1 MDIEINRLLKRGLPL
16 FIMLAGTLL
25 LLAAATILRLG
36 RDVFVPIALAVL
48 LSFVLAP
55 GVRWLQRLAVPQG
68 IAVLT
73 TVLLTFALIAGLMV
87 VAGNQLAGLGAELP
101 RYQTTVRD
109 KIGKLS
115 GTLAPSG
122 TLNRAIDAFEEIGNE
137 LRNLSGPAASDAK
150 SANEGAPKPIPVIVQ
165 ENTGLFGTLSLVISP
180 LLHPLA
186 TAGLVL
192 LLVVFVLASREDLRN
207 RLVRLVGTDDIQ
219 QTTVVIDDTAR
230 RLSRLFLAQ
239 LLLNTGFGIV
249 VTTGLWLIGIPS
261 PVLWG
266 LIAGV
271 MRFVPYVG
279 GVVGIVPPLM
289 LALAVD
295 PTWSMFLWTAALFIV
310 IEPLSG
316 QVIEPLLV
324 GQRTGLAPIAVV
336 LSATIWTFLWG
347 PIGLILATPLTVCIV
362 VLGRHVG
369 NLGFLDI
376 MLGDRPALS
385 PPQLFYQRMLAGDPI
400 EAVIKAKEFL
410 RERALATYYDEVA
423 LEGLRLAHQ
432 DIARGRISAER
443 QSRLLETTERL
454 IAQLEAVRDPRP
466 KGGVVSAEAEAAV
479 LAAGPDQGAATQ
491 VLTRDE
497 LSDGWKGAVP
507 VVCFAKP
514 GTLDEVI
521 GNMLSQVLKKHGIN
535 AQTISSTEQLDQ
547 LNGLPNAGVRM
558 IFLSF
563 VEPLSTL
570 HLRHYVRT
578 ARQQFPGA
586 RIALGIW
593 RERDTAMGR
602 QLARAARCDVLVPTI
617 GAGLSSVLSACRKD
631 PSPRNS
637 LQSWQLAEPVQA
649 AAPAENKASI

>member
-1 MDIEINRLLKRGLPL
+1 MDLEINRLLKRGLPL
-16 FIMLAGTLL
+16 FIMLAGALL
-25 LLAAATILRLG
+25 LLAVATILRLG
-36 RDVFVPIALAVL
+36 RDVFVPVALAVL

-55 GVRWLQRLAVPQG
+55 AVRQLQRIAVPQG
-68 IAVLT
+68 IAVLA
-73 TVLLTFALIAGLMV
+73 TVLLAFAVIAGVMV

-101 RYQTTVRD
+101 RYQTTVRE

-115 GTLAPSG
+115 SAVAPSG
-122 TLNRAIDAFEEIGNE
+122 TVNRALEAFEEIGTE
-137 LRNLSGPAASDAK
+137 LRNLSGPGTPATGTAKDA
-150 SANEGAPKPIPVIVQ
+150 APKPIPVIVQ

-186 TAGLVL
+186 TGGLVL

-219 QTTVVIDDTAR
+219 RTTIVIDDAAR

-239 LLLNTGFGIV
+239 LLLNTGFGAV
-249 VTTGLWLIGIPS
+249 VAIGLWLIGIPS

-266 LIAGV
+266 IFAGI

-279 GVVGIVPPLM
+279 GVAGVVPPLV

-295 PTWSMFLWTAALFIV
+295 PTWSMFLSTAAFFLV

-324 GQRTGLAPIAVV
+324 GQRTGLAPIAIV

-347 PIGLILATPLTVCIV
+347 PIGLILSTPLTVCLV

-369 NLGFLDI
+369 NLGFLDV

-400 EAVIKAKEFL
+400 EAVIKAREFL

-432 DIARGRISAER
+432 DIARGRISPER
-443 QSRLLETTERL
+443 QERLLQTTERL
-454 IAQLEAVRDPRP
+454 IAQLESVRDPRP
-466 KGGVVSAEAEAAV
+466 KGGIVSAEAEAAV
-479 LAAGPDQGAATQ
+479 IAAGPDQGAAMQ
-491 VLTRDE
+491 VLSRAE
-497 LSDGWKGAVP
+497 LAADWQGQTP
-507 VVCFAKP
+507 VICFAKP

-521 GNMLSQVLKKHGIN
+521 GQMLAQVLKKHGIQ
-535 AQTISSTEQLDQ
+535 AQTVSTAEQLDR
-547 LNGLPNAGVRM
+547 LNTVDAGVRM
-558 IFLSF
+558 VFLSF

-570 HLRHYVRT
+570 HLRHYVRM
-578 ARQQFPGA
+578 ARKQFPGVLVV
-586 RIALGIW
+586 LGIW
-593 RERDTAMGR
+593 RERDVAMGR
-602 QLARAARCDVLVPTI
+602 QLSRAARCEVMAPTI
-617 GAGLSSVLSACRKD
+617 GVALSA
-631 PSPRNS
+631 
-637 LQSWQLAEPVQA
+637 VVA
-649 AAPAENKASI
+649 AARQPKPAQDTLHIVRAVA

>member
-1 MDIEINRLLKRGLPL
+1 MDLEINRLLKRGLPL
-16 FIMLAGTLL
+16 FILLSAALL
-25 LLAAATILRLG
+25 LLTAATILRLG

-55 GVRWLQRLAVPQG
+55 AVRGLQRIAVPQG

-73 TVLLTFALIAGLMV
+73 TVLLAFALIGGLLV

-101 RYQTTVRD
+101 RYQTTVRE
-109 KIGKLS
+109 KIGKL
-115 GTLAPSG
+115 GGAVAPSG
-122 TLNRAIDAFEEIGNE
+122 TVNRALEAFEEIGNE
-137 LRNLSGPAASDAK
+137 LRNLSAPATPAAGTKDA
-150 SANEGAPKPIPVIVQ
+150 APKPIPVIVQ

-186 TAGLVL
+186 TGGLVL

-219 QTTVVIDDTAR
+219 RTTIVIDDAAR

-249 VTTGLWLIGIPS
+249 VAIGLWLIGIPS

-266 LIAGV
+266 IFAGI

-279 GVVGIVPPLM
+279 GVAGVVPPLI

-295 PTWSMFLWTAALFIV
+295 PTWSMFLSTAAFFLI

-316 QVIEPLLV
+316 QFIEPLLV
-324 GQRTGLAPIAVV
+324 GQRTGLAPIAIIM
-336 LSATIWTFLWG
+336 SATIWTFLWG
-347 PIGLILATPLTVCIV
+347 PIGLILATPLTVCLV

-369 NLGFLDI
+369 NLGFLDV

-432 DIARGRISAER
+432 DFARGRISPDR
-443 QSRLLETTERL
+443 QMRVLKTTELL
-454 IAQLEAVRDPRP
+454 IAQLESVRDPRP
-466 KGGVVSAEAEAAV
+466 KGGIVSAEAEAAV
-479 LAAGPDQGAATQ
+479 IAAGPDQGAAMQ
-491 VLTRDE
+491 VLSHDE
-497 LSDGWKGAVP
+497 LAPEWRGQTP
-507 VVCFAKP
+507 VICFAKP
-514 GTLDEVI
+514 DTLDEVI
-521 GNMLSQVLKKHGIN
+521 GHMLAQVLKKHGIN
-535 AQTISSTEQLDQ
+535 AQTVSSADDLAA
-547 LNGLPNAGVRM
+547 LNMTDAGVRM
-558 IFLSF
+558 VFLSF

-570 HLRHYVRT
+570 HLRHYVRM
-578 ARQQFPGA
+578 ARKQFPGVLV
-586 RIALGIW
+586 ALGIW
-593 RERDTAMGR
+593 RERDAAMGR
-602 QLARAARCDVLVPTI
+602 LLSRAARSEIMAPTI
-617 GAGLSSVLSACRKD
+617 GVALSAVV
-631 PSPRNS
+631 
-637 LQSWQLAEPVQA
+637 AEA
-649 AAPAENKASI
+649 RRETPAVTATPIIRAVA